1 MLSPG
6 GRVTFPDDPNSGY
19 PLVAPVWI
27 DMLPEFAAVAERYS
41 VLRESPLID
50 CVPTTS
56 GTLVRSIVA
65 DPLESVLSNPVT
77 ALTAGV
83 DDPLRLLRVR

>member
-1 MLSPG
+1 
-6 GRVTFPDDPNSGY
+6 
-19 PLVAPVWI
+19 
-27 DMLPEFAAVAERYS
+27 MLPEFAAVAERYN
-41 VLRESPLID
+41 VLKDSPLID

-65 DPLESVLSNPVT
+65 APPESVFNNPVT

-83 DDPLRLLRVR
+83 DDPLRLLRVK